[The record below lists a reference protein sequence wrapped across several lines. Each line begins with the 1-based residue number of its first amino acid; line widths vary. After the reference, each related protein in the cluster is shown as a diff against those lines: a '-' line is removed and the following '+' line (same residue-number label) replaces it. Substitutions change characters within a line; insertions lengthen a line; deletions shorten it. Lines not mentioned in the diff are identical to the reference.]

1 MSLIGQ
7 DLTFHSSPI
16 NLAFSNS
23 DARLQN
29 AEAQNAHL
37 HGLVIGIAWMHVPE
51 GGVNIAS

>member
-37 HGLVIGIAWMHVPE
+37 HGLVIGIAWMHVAE